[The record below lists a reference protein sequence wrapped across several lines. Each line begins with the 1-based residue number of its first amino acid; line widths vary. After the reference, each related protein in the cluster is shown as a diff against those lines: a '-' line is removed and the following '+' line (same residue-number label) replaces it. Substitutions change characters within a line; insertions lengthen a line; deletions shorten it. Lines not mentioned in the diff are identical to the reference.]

1 MKHIVLTLSFLLL
14 FSVGAQA
21 QTKSQDSGQTR
32 TTRFVPHTDHK
43 TRKVL
48 LEERDSLLKVLD
60 QACKDRDK
68 YRYELEELKEAYA
81 NVGVSSGGFVGE
93 GLEGDFYEAA
103 LSEEEVDRDSLLS
116 LYYRQ
121 MESSQDDFFE
131 ENMDS
136 LVLSSDTPDS
146 VYISRLKRMNSFIS
160 LPYNDIV
167 RNYLVAYTQKHN
179 AKMGAVLGLADY
191 YMPIFE
197 EILDQYNL
205 PLELKAMAVI
215 ESALN
220 PVAVSRVKAKG
231 MWQFMYS
238 TARRYGLEVTS
249 YVDERFDPV
258 KSADAAA
265 RYMRDSYLLYGD
277 WALAIASYN
286 CGPGNVNKAIR
297 RSGGGKDFWEIYR
310 YLPRETRGY
319 VPSFIAALYMMT
331 YYNEHHLRPVP
342 ANLSTHMDTLKISR
356 MLHFDQ
362 VVHFTGIPKEQLR
375 YYNPQYLHDIIP
387 GQEGHPYILR
397 LPYNYVT
404 RFVENEDQVY
414 KYKDT
419 VYFSPAAVKQIKDGA
434 SPAGQQIVHKVKS
447 GETLSHI
454 AMKYHVKV
462 SDLQRWNGVK
472 NNLRIGQRIVIYTD
486 GGRGAGASSSSASSS
501 SASSVSSSKNTTTS
515 GGYVYYTVRKGDSLS
530 TIAAKFSGVTVNS
543 IMSLNSI
550 QNSSKIYPG
559 MKLKIKK
566 Q

>member
-1 MKHIVLTLSFLLL
+1 MKHILLSITFVLFLI
-14 FSVGAQA
+14 SGIQA
-21 QTKSQDSGQTR
+21 QTKS
-32 TTRFVPHTDHK
+32 TRFVSHTDHK

-48 LEERDSLLKVLD
+48 LSERDSLLKVIEETQKERDRLRFELD
-60 QACKDRDK
+60 
-68 YRYELEELKEAYA
+68 ELKEAYA
-81 NVGVSSGGFVGE
+81 NVGVSETGSIGE

-103 LSEEEVDRDSLLS
+103 LSDGDVDRDSLLS
-116 LYYRQ
+116 LYYQQ
-121 MESSQDDFFE
+121 MESSSDDFFE
-131 ENMDS
+131 DNMDS

-146 VYISRLKRMNSFIS
+146 VYIARLKKMNSFIS

-167 RNYLVAYTQKHN
+167 RNYLIAYTQKHN
-179 AKMGAVLGLADY
+179 AKMQTVLGLAEY
-191 YMPIFE
+191 YMPMFE
-197 EILDQYNL
+197 DILNQYNL

-231 MWQFMYS
+231 MWQFMYA
-238 TARRYGLEVTS
+238 TARRYGLEMTS

-258 KSADAAA
+258 KSAHAAA
-265 RYMRDSYLLYGD
+265 RYMRDSYLIYGD

-331 YYNEHHLRPVP
+331 YYSEHHLRPVP
-342 ANLSTHMDTLKISR
+342 ANLSANLDTLHISR

-362 VVHFTGIPKEQLR
+362 VVHFTGIPKEQLK
-375 YYNPQYLHDIIP
+375 YYNPQYLHEIIP
-387 GQEGHPYILR
+387 GQAEHPYILR
-397 LPYNYVT
+397 MPYNYVT

-414 KYKDT
+414 RYKDT
-419 VYFSPAAVKQIKDGA
+419 VYFSPAAVKQIKEGA
-434 SPAGQQIVHKVKS
+434 APGGQQIVHKVKS

-472 NNLRIGQRIVIYTD
+472 NNLRIGQRIVIYTN
-486 GGRGAGASSSSASSS
+486 GSGPSK
-501 SASSVSSSKNTTTS
+501 SVSSDGSTGGGATTS
-515 GGYVYYTVRKGDSLS
+515 GGYVYYTVRKGDNLS
-530 TIAAKFSGVTVNS
+530 VIATKFSGVTVKS
-543 IMSLNSI
+543 IMSLNGLSG
-550 QNSSKIYPG
+550 SSKIYPG

>member
-1 MKHIVLTLSFLLL
+1 MKHILLSIAIVLFLIP
-14 FSVGAQA
+14 GIQA
-21 QTKSQDSGQTR
+21 QTRFS
-32 TTRFVPHTDHK
+32 RFVSHTDHK

-48 LEERDSLLKVLD
+48 LSERDSLLKVIED
-60 QACKDRDK
+60 IRKDRD
-68 YRYELEELKEAYA
+68 RLRSELDELKEAYA
-81 NVGVSSGGFVGE
+81 NVGVSETGSIGE

-103 LSEEEVDRDSLLS
+103 LSDEEVDRDSLLS
-116 LYYRQ
+116 LYYQQ
-121 MESSQDDFFE
+121 MESSSDDFFE
-131 ENMDS
+131 DNMDS

-146 VYISRLKRMNSFIS
+146 VYVARLKKMNSFIS

-167 RNYLVAYTQKHN
+167 RNYLIAYTQKHN
-179 AKMGAVLGLADY
+179 AKMQTVLGLAEY
-191 YMPIFE
+191 YMPMFE
-197 EILDQYNL
+197 DILNQYNL

-231 MWQFMYS
+231 MWQFMYA
-238 TARRYGLEVTS
+238 TARRYGLEMTS

-258 KSADAAA
+258 KSAHAAA
-265 RYMRDSYLLYGD
+265 RYMRDSYLIYGD

-342 ANLSTHMDTLKISR
+342 ANLSANMDTLHISR

-362 VVHFTGIPKEQLR
+362 VVHFTGIPKEQLK
-375 YYNPQYLHDIIP
+375 YYNPQYVHEIIP
-387 GQEGHPYILR
+387 GQAEHPYILR
-397 LPYNYVT
+397 MPYNYVT

-414 KYKDT
+414 KYKDS
-419 VYFSPAAVKQIKDGA
+419 VYFSPAAVKQIKEGA
-434 SPAGQQIVHKVKS
+434 APGGQQIVHKVKS

-454 AMKYHVKV
+454 AVKYHVKV
-462 SDLQRWNGVK
+462 ADLQRWNGVK
-472 NNLRIGQRIVIYTD
+472 DNLKIGQRIVIYTN
-486 GGRGAGASSSSASSS
+486 GSGPSK
-501 SASSVSSSKNTTTS
+501 SVSTGGNTTTS

-530 TIAAKFSGVTVNS
+530 VIAEKFSGVTVKS
-543 IMSLNSI
+543 IMNLNGLSG
-550 QNSSKIYPG
+550 SSKIYPG
-559 MKLKIKK
+559 MKLKVKK